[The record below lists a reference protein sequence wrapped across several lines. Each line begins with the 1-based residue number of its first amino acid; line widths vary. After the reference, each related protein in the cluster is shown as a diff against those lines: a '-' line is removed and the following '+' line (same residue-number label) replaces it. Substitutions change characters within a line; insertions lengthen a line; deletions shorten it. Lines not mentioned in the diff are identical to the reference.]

1 MEIISLSNHIVRK
14 ALCLSLNEM
23 AVLCDIK
30 HLSQNPKYGYQCI
43 KSKDKIAEWLDL
55 SRATVFNAI
64 SALETKGFIE
74 RTEIGIKPS
83 QFIYNLDSCQEEIG
97 IYIKSNDVE
106 MISKRVSQLLDGQS
120 KIYTTTV
127 QNLDGDSLKI
137 RLGQSKIYTQDKHL
151 VEQEKEIKNNTPP
164 SAEIGVDYMGLQA
177 QVEVWLAYKK
187 AKNKKYKDN
196 LSIQSMI
203 KKLHRFSGGNQTVAT
218 EIIEDAMASN
228 YDGFFEPKKKFDT
241 PATFAEDAPK
251 KKHPLQN
258 LSPKE
263 IQRHFDWYGPYE
275 EYCQK
280 HGIEILPR
288 EQD

>member
-1 MEIISLSNHIVRK
+1 
-14 ALCLSLNEM
+14 M

-43 KSKDKIAEWLDL
+43 KSKDKIAIWLDL

-83 QFIYNLDSCQEEIG
+83 QFIYDLDSCQEEIG

-137 RLGQSKIYTQDKHL
+137 RLGQSKIYTQDIHL
-151 VEQEKEIKNNTPP
+151 VEQEKERKNNTPP
-164 SAEIGVDYMGLQA
+164 SAEIGLDYMGLQA
-177 QVEVWLAYKK
+177 EVLMWLDYKK
-187 AKNKKYKDN
+187 AKGKKYKSEA
-196 LSIQSMI
+196 SIQIMI
-203 KKLHRFSGGNQTVAT
+203 KNLHKFSSGNVEVAKSIV
-218 EIIEDAMASN
+218 EQSMANNWDGLFPLRVEKSESN
-228 YDGFFEPKKKFDT
+228 
-241 PATFAEDAPK
+241 TFAEDAPK
-251 KKHPLQN
+251 KKHPLEN
-258 LSPKE
+258 LSPRE
-263 IQRHFDWYGPYE
+263 IQMHFDWYGPYE

-280 HGIEILPR
+280 YGIKILPR

>member
-1 MEIISLSNHIVRK
+1 
-14 ALCLSLNEM
+14 M

-43 KSKDKIAEWLDL
+43 KSKDKIAIWLDL

-83 QFIYNLDSCQEEIG
+83 QFIYDLDSCQEEIG

-137 RLGQSKIYTQDKHL
+137 RLGQSKIYTQDIHL
-151 VEQEKEIKNNTPP
+151 VEQEKERKNNTPP
-164 SAEIGVDYMGLQA
+164 SAEIGLDYMGLQA
-177 QVEVWLAYKK
+177 PIKTWLDYKK
-187 AKNKKYKDN
+187 AKGQKYKDEKS
-196 LSIQSMI
+196 LQALI
-203 KKLHRFSGGNQTVAT
+203 KKLHRISGGNLAMAN

-228 YDGFFEPKKKFDT
+228 YAGFYEPKKKFDT
-241 PATFAEDAPK
+241 PGTFAEDAPK
-251 KKHPLQN
+251 KKHPLEN
-258 LSPKE
+258 LSPRE
-263 IQRHFDWYGPYE
+263 IQMHFDWYGPYE

-280 HGIEILPR
+280 YGIKILPR